1 VSPSFRIGLLAAF
14 GAALCALPGAAS
26 AATAEKVTVNGG
38 LTPAYD
44 PAVLDYVTTCL
55 TNHVDITVTAPA
67 GGRAR
72 IDLRSSKAGTQT
84 ARLIVKPGQRVR
96 VTVTKGRTTATHVIR
111 CLPQDFPTF
120 TATGQLPA
128 GSPFMTFAQLRPLPR
143 AYIVIVNGRGTPVWW
158 LKTGINSDV
167 KPIGTGQ
174 IGSWSGGPIDQSL
187 QAGVGHFYVYSLTG
201 KVLHGVTTG
210 TDYQDN
216 HETLPTANGEWYA
229 TTYDRR
235 DHIDLSA
242 YGLSADASLYDG
254 RVRRISKTG
263 QTVWNWSS
271 KDHISLAE
279 TGVWWNVIKEPWK
292 VFGGFVRDVPAD
304 LVHVNS
310 IAEDSRGGLI
320 VSFRHLNAIY
330 RIDKATG
337 NIDWKLGGTP
347 TAKSLTILGDDANNP
362 HMIGQHDARVLSDG
376 TITAFDNGWPV
387 YENGLITGHPARAVR
402 WRIDTKAR
410 TATLVEQV
418 TDSEVPVSDCCGSA
432 RRLTD
437 GSWVIHWGVP
447 YTRAYGPA
455 PGHARKFSLQMTS
468 GYSYRSVPIAP
479 TQMTRAQLVAGM
491 DSMFR
496 R

>member
-1 VSPSFRIGLLAAF
+1 MSPSFRIGLLAAF

-38 LTPAYD
+38 LTPTYD

-55 TNHVDITVTAPA
+55 TNHVDITVTAPV

-143 AYIVIVNGRGTPVWW
+143 AYIVIVNSRGTPVWW

-242 YGLSADASLYDG
+242 YGLSADESLYDG

-279 TGVWWNVIKEPWK
+279 TGLWWNVIKEPWK

-387 YENGLITGHPARAVR
+387 YESGLITGHPARAVR

-479 TQMTRAQLVAGM
+479 NQMTRAQLVAGM